1 MIPQDKLDNMIA
13 RMHEINSQKGRHSTI
28 AEFWYELFKDKY
40 VEVYL
45 GDAYETVSTEQVS
58 TPYPTVFS
66 GKVIAAYKEC
76 LVIEGSYIDR
86 RTKTNKVGKQIF
98 ISERSVRGLCEI
110 DGNGIMD
117 DMFLR
122 SREAIQLKELAMS
135 KQNKK

>member
-1 MIPQDKLDNMIA
+1 MIPQDQLDAMIE
-13 RMHEINSQKGRHSTI
+13 RMDEINSTRKGHSTI

-58 TPYPTVFS
+58 TPYPTVFF

-76 LVIEGSYIDR
+76 LVMEGAYLDR
-86 RTKTNKVGKQIF
+86 LTNTSKLGKQIF
-98 ISERSVRGLCEI
+98 ISERSVRGLCEV

-117 DMFLR
+117 DIFLR
-122 SREAIQLKELAMS
+122 SREAVLLKSLA
-135 KQNKK
+135 NKK